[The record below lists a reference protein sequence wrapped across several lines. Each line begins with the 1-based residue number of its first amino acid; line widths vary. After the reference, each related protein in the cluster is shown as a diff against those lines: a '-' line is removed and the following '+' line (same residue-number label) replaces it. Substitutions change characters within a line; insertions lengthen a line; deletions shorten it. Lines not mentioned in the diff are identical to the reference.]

1 MPSTRRLVSM
11 ISSEGKSPEELARL
25 TMKAF
30 EADQEL
36 QAQPSGQA
44 KINDPEMTPPPG
56 DE

>member
-1 MPSTRRLVSM
+1 VPPTRRLVSM
-11 ISSEGKSPEELARL
+11 ISAEGKSPQELARL

-30 EADQEL
+30 EADQKL

-44 KINDPEMTPPPG
+44 KINDPEVTPPPR